1 MGRAFN
7 FSGFDLTIAPY
18 KVLGTDAFS
27 GAEKE
32 IIYKELARGDN
43 AVATFRRFRSRIIN
57 LNGAVVDA
65 TSDAAD
71 ADQDAIKLKTLY
83 APKGKL
89 NIGYAGGTRS
99 WSAECTNCFITR
111 NAEDVSQ
118 FLYSMQFFADK
129 AYAVDGTTGTII
141 NTTITGDNTF
151 SVLLGGTF
159 LSLPQFTLTV
169 NSVTATGPVDI
180 IIGNPDS
187 GEYITIPQRTLAVG
201 DTITI
206 DCDTEQIF
214 HNSTLVA
221 GSGYFPGW
229 APGNGSL
236 QFSCTA
242 TAYSIGTLGTYEK
255 RYM

>member
-7 FSGFDLTIAPY
+7 FSGFNLQQAPY
-18 KVLGTDAFS
+18 RVLGTDAFS

-32 IIYKELARGDN
+32 IIYKELARANN
-43 AVATFRRFRSRIIN
+43 AVAVFRRFRSRIIN
-57 LNGAVVDA
+57 LNGEVVDA
-65 TSDAAD
+65 TSDLVD
-71 ADQDAIKLKTLY
+71 AEQDMIKTKLLF
-83 APKGKL
+83 AGKGSL

-99 WSAECTNCFITR
+99 WPAECTNCFITR
-111 NAEDVSQ
+111 GAEDVSR
-118 FLYSMQFFADK
+118 FVWSAQFFADK
-129 AYAVDGTTGTII
+129 AYSTDGTTGSLI

-151 SVLLGGTF
+151 SVSVGGTF
-159 LSLPQFTLTV
+159 LAQPQFTLTV
-169 NSVTATGPVDI
+169 NSIGTASPVDI

-187 GEYITIPQRTLAVG
+187 SEYITIPQRVLAVG

-221 GSGYFPGW
+221 GTGYFPGW

-242 TAYSIGTLGTYEK
+242 ASYSFSTLGNYEK